1 MLSGRP
7 GPRSEAEDAET
18 DPRIEDDE
26 VLVTRPLSFRRTRP
40 ICYLLHSCGENG
52 KLQSAKSKQ
61 TNSRQKVL
69 FNSRQVKRVNVI
81 PDLVSL
87 KVCIKNEPKLI

>member
-1 MLSGRP
+1 MSGRP

-61 TNSRQKVL
+61 TNSRQKVVFKEGKEGECYSGFSFL
-69 FNSRQVKRVNVI
+69 S
-81 PDLVSL
+81 SL
-87 KVCIKNEPKLI
+87 HKNKPKLI